1 MNAKKSVTIEEMNE
15 VIAESRTAAGLAGL
29 VPAAEIDA
37 WVASCR
43 TENVSPVPLL
53 ADLLVSITPD
63 NRHGEI
69 DFGPPV
75 GREIPDQDN

>member
-15 VIAESRTAAGLAGL
+15 IIAKSWTAAGLAGL
-29 VPAAEIDA
+29 VPAEEIDA
-37 WVASCR
+37 WAASWG
-43 TENVSPVPLL
+43 TENVRPVPLL
-53 ADLLVSITPD
+53 ADLLTNITPD
-63 NRHGEI
+63 NLHGEL